1 MTRRP
6 LDVRLRVLSR
16 RARRLSWRLFK
27 QHCVTLGS
35 VAVIGALFV
44 LVMSSDSFVSRKD
57 QASTQLATAADRPG
71 AVWPAVQRRS
81 VLFYVVQ
88 DQKQLTAISEAVDAD
103 REARAAGSSLIDRV
117 VYLIAGTPEEET
129 ATIARLN
136 FEAQFIQ
143 GSPVDMKVVDMR
155 TRFGP

>member
-35 VAVIGALFV
+35 VAVIGALFAV
-44 LVMSSDSFVSRKD
+44 VMSSDSFVSRKD
-57 QASTQLATAADRPG
+57 QASTQLATAADKPG

-103 REARAAGSSLIDRV
+103 REPRTPGAKQVDQI
-117 VYLIAGTPEEET
+117 VYLIAGTIEEET
-129 ATIARLN
+129 AAILRLN
-136 FEAQFIQ
+136 FEAQFLR
-143 GSPVDMKVVDMR
+143 GANVDMQVVDMR
-155 TRFGP
+155 TRFGR